1 MSWIIGILL
10 VIAGAIIGF
19 FIARYTQTNGQ
30 SGNLE
35 EQVAKSQQQL
45 SEYQREVA
53 EHFATANAMMEQLS
67 DTQQKLQSYLN
78 QSAELLQRPGSQGDL
93 PFFSEDTIKQL
104 RVANS
109 LNQDHRSGRDGRE
122 AEQIPR
128 DYTEGPSG
136 LFSDDRRESDKKDP
150 SNIS

>member
-1 MSWIIGILL
+1 MSWIIGVLL

-19 FIARYTQTNGQ
+19 FVARYTQTNGQ

-35 EQVAKSQQQL
+35 EQVEKSQQQL

-78 QSAELLQRPGSQGDL
+78 QSAELLQQPGSQGDL
-93 PFFSEDTIKQL
+93 PFFSEDNKFRVTIRKVQA
-104 RVANS
+104 VFS
-109 LNQDHRSGRDGRE
+109 LMIAVS
-122 AEQIPR
+122 P
-128 DYTEGPSG
+128 T
-136 LFSDDRRESDKKDP
+136 KKIRP
-150 SNIS
+150 TYLETFLE

>member
-1 MSWIIGILL
+1 
-10 VIAGAIIGF
+10 
-19 FIARYTQTNGQ
+19 
-30 SGNLE
+30 
-35 EQVAKSQQQL
+35 L

-78 QSAELLQRPGSQGDL
+78 QSAELLQQPGSQGDL

-128 DYTEGPSG
+128 DYTEGSSS
-136 LFSDDRRESDKKDP
+136 LFSDDRRESDKKDT